1 MKYMEKM
8 ARRFEFLQHSVGGKY
23 SPLSQGA
30 RTETLQGRSLV
41 FVQKNGRTQDA
52 RGQLKGPGWASIS
65 HRQTQVTPG
74 EGALELL
81 PHAHFKHTTER
92 ARGER
97 VVGILV
103 PRKRRILVE

>member
-1 MKYMEKM
+1 M
-8 ARRFEFLQHSVGGKY
+8 A
-23 SPLSQGA
+23 GA
-30 RTETLQGRSLV
+30 RIELFGDRSLV
-41 FVQKNGRTQDA
+41 FVGENGRTQDA
-52 RGQLKGPGWASIS
+52 RGQFKAPGWASIS

-81 PHAHFKHTTER
+81 PHAYFKHTTER

-103 PRKRRILVE
+103 PRKRRILIE